1 MKITTRLVLS
11 FLTVSIL
18 PLVALSVA
26 SLEAT
31 ERVGDLALQQ
41 STAALNRLGEMA
53 IRQRAEDVAA
63 QVGLYLA
70 AHPDRLEWPA
80 AQLEADADLAAI
92 AVQPVGETGYTAV
105 FDSDA
110 ITHFHVNPAIVGSDM
125 HSLADSLPAFW
136 AIMEASLDGTVSCG
150 YYAWQN
156 GDGVIRDKYMC
167 CVPVTGTPLGVA
179 ATTYID
185 EFHRPVRETAA
196 QIAAI
201 TRQTRGY
208 LIAAVILVGLLA
220 LGVALRLAWG
230 ISQPTGRLIQ
240 AAVALE
246 QGGYR
251 SEQLSAE
258 ASRRDDLGRLAR
270 VFDRMAQQVQTRES
284 ELHSRIRQLRIEIDE
299 VKRARQVAAITETE
313 QFKELQ
319 GKVQQMRRRGD
330 TETQRHGDTE
340 TGR

>member
-11 FLTVSIL
+11 FLAISIL
-18 PLVALSVA
+18 PLVALSIVG
-26 SLEAT
+26 LEAT
-31 ERVGDLALQQ
+31 ERVSNLALEQ
-41 STAALNRLGEMA
+41 STAALNRLGETA

-80 AQLEADADLAAI
+80 AQLERDADLAAI

-105 FDSDA
+105 FDSNA
-110 ITHFHVNPAIVGSDM
+110 ITHFHANPEIVGDDM
-125 HSLADSLPAFW
+125 HGLAESLPDFW
-136 AIMEASLDGTVSCG
+136 AIMEASLGGTVSCG

-167 CVPVTGTPLGVA
+167 CVPVDGTPLRVA

-185 EFHRPVRETAA
+185 EFHRPVRETEA
-196 QIAAI
+196 QIGAI
-201 TRQTRGY
+201 TRQTRGW
-208 LIAAVILVGLLA
+208 LMAAVVVVALLA

-230 ISQPTGRLIQ
+230 ISRPTGHLIQ

-251 SEQLSAE
+251 SEHLAAE
-258 ASRRDDLGRLAR
+258 TSRRDDLGRLAR
-270 VFDRMAQQVQTRES
+270 VFDRMARQVQARES
-284 ELHSRIRQLRIEIDE
+284 ELRSQIRQLRIEIDE

-313 QFKELQ
+313 EFKRLQ
-319 GKVQQMRRRGD
+319 GKVREMRGRG
-330 TETQRHGDTE
+330 EAE
-340 TGR
+340 TG

>member
-1 MKITTRLVLS
+1 MKITTRPVIS

-18 PLVALSVA
+18 PLVVLSVA

-31 ERVGDLALQQ
+31 EQASSLALEQ
-41 STAALNRLGEMA
+41 STAALNRLGETA

-63 QVGLYLA
+63 QMGLYLA

-80 AQLEADADLAAI
+80 ARLEGDADLAAI

-105 FDSDA
+105 FDSAA
-110 ITHFHVNPAIVGSDM
+110 ITHFHVNPNIIGNDM
-125 HSLADSLPAFW
+125 HSLAESLPDFR
-136 AIMEASLDGTVSCG
+136 AIMEASLEGKASCG

-167 CVPVTGTPLGVA
+167 CVPVTGTPLRVA

-201 TRQTRGY
+201 TRQTRGW
-208 LIAAVILVGLLA
+208 LVAAVILVGLLA
-220 LGVALRLAWG
+220 LGVALRLAWS
-230 ISQPTGRLIQ
+230 ISRPTVHLIQ

-246 QGGYR
+246 QGTYR
-251 SEQLSAE
+251 SEHLAVE
-258 ASRRDDLGRLAR
+258 TSRRDDLGRLAR
-270 VFDRMAQQVQTRES
+270 VFDRVARQVEARES
-284 ELHSRIRQLRIEIDE
+284 ELRSQIRQLRIEIDE
-299 VKRARQVAAITETE
+299 AKRARQVAAITETE
-313 QFKELQ
+313 QFRELQ
-319 GKVQQMRRRGD
+319 SRVRQMRRGASPAE
-330 TETQRHGDTE
+330 ETQE
-340 TGR
+340 A